1 MFISVSSHMAP
12 GMSKVFNKWLGMKNS
27 LSIIR
32 NLLRIYTQNS
42 ELQRVWFLSSSRI
55 YEKLKLSAMNH
66 DFGLRQR
73 SLSEKNNS
81 EAA

>member
-1 MFISVSSHMAP
+1 MVP
-12 GMSKVFNKWLGMKNS
+12 GMSKVLNKWLGMKHS

-42 ELQRVWFLSSSRI
+42 ELQRVWFLSSSGF
-55 YEKLKLSAMNH
+55 YEKLKLSAINH
-66 DFGLRQR
+66 DFGLRYR
-73 SLSEKNNS
+73 SLSEKNNL